1 MAGHCKDNPD
11 GNLAMIDENLS
22 NADKA
27 VLKQILGAE
36 AYGKIE
42 KLQGITVT
50 YTGKK

>member
-1 MAGHCKDNPD
+1 
-11 GNLAMIDENLS
+11 MIDETMS

-36 AYGKIE
+36 AYRKME

-50 YTGKK
+50 YTKKK